1 MTITAAGR
9 GSIARICRIAVRRF
23 SGWAG
28 PSACASPMW
37 VSLRIAIVLR
47 RCRIRR

>member
-1 MTITAAGR
+1 LTITAAGR

-23 SGWAG
+23 SG
-28 PSACASPMW
+28 CASPMW